1 MDTES
6 LADTALFAE
15 MESMAP
21 AKEDSFQGT
30 KQWCVCLPS
39 SYLVTASLSRSPKPS
54 TVPQY
59 FACVV

>member
-1 MDTES
+1 MDTKS

-21 AKEDSFQGT
+21 AKEDSFQET
-30 KQWCVCLPS
+30 KQWYVYLPS
-39 SYLVTASLSRSPKPS
+39 SYPVTASLSHSPKIL

-59 FACVV
+59 FAWAV